1 MVQHILKGFQRV
13 MEITLHS
20 LEKEMNFQEF
30 EEKLWEIMNGLGK
43 DILKAVL
50 EARDQEI
57 WQEKERRFTWE
68 VVRKNNS
75 RTILTLFGDVT
86 YRRTYYRNKSTG
98 EYLHLLD
105 EQAGF
110 KKRRRIDPLLEALI
124 VEKAIDCSYQKAGRE
139 ILSEHQEK
147 AVSPEVVKRLIHNL
161 TKEEAGEEDL
171 LETGKNSIRK
181 KRCEYLFVE
190 ADEDHVP
197 WQRKRK
203 ENINQRGERKKRKKK
218 RLLAKLVYVHE
229 GKETLNSGR
238 VQLKNPHYF
247 AGLYEDTED
256 LFYEVLDYLEKHY
269 DLDGVNGIF
278 LCGDGACWIKN
289 GLDILPKSLFVLD
302 RFHLVKRLKGA
313 LRHNAFLE
321 KKLFK
326 ALKEDSWEKVQEI
339 LLDALSQSR
348 DSQERKRLEDLFT
361 YLTNNWDG
369 ILNSNH
375 YKELELAV
383 SAEGHVSHVLSARLS
398 HRPMGWGK
406 KGADHMSY
414 LRALKFNR
422 CSVKNVYLRMHQQE
436 LPAFTLSLK
445 NIQKEKETGKKFI
458 QEVYGNIP
466 VMKGPVDTLR
476 LTIKALT
483 QEMSWVPG
491 I

>member
-1 MVQHILKGFQRV
+1 
-13 MEITLHS
+13 MEISLHS
-20 LEKEMNFQEF
+20 LEEGMNFQEF
-30 EEKLWEIMNGLGK
+30 EEKLWEVMNGMGK

-57 WQEKERRFTWE
+57 WKERERRLTWE

-75 RTILTLFGDVT
+75 RTILTLFGDVS
-86 YRRTYYRNKSTG
+86 YQRTYYRNKSTG

-124 VEKAIDCSYQKAGRE
+124 LEKATDCSYQKAGRE
-139 ILSEHQEK
+139 ILPKHQEVT
-147 AVSPEVVKRLIHNL
+147 VSPEVVKRLVHNL
-161 TKEEAGEEDL
+161 KKEEVGEEAL
-171 LETGKNSIRK
+171 LDQGKETIQK
-181 KRCEYLFVE
+181 KCCQYLFIE
-190 ADEDHVP
+190 ADEDHVS

-203 ENINQRGERKKRKKK
+203 KSTNQTGERKKRKKK

-229 GKETLNSGR
+229 GKENPNSGR
-238 VQLKNPHYF
+238 VQLKNSHYF
-247 AGLYEDTED
+247 AGLYQDTEN
-256 LFYEVLDYLEKHY
+256 LFYEVLDYLEEHY
-269 DLDGVNGIF
+269 DLDKVNCIF
-278 LCGDGACWIKN
+278 LGGDGASWIKK
-289 GLDILPKSLFVLD
+289 GLEILPKSLFVLD
-302 RFHLVKRLKGA
+302 RFHLVKRLQAA
-313 LRHNAFLE
+313 LHHNTFLE
-321 KKLFK
+321 KKVWK
-326 ALKEDSWEKVQEI
+326 ALEEGSWEKVQAI
-339 LLDALSQSR
+339 LLRALSESR
-348 DSQERKRLEDLFT
+348 DSQERAKLEDLFL
-361 YLTNNWDG
+361 YLKNNWEG
-369 ILNSNH
+369 ILNSKR
-375 YKELELAV
+375 YKELHLAV

-422 CSVKNVYLRMHQQE
+422 CSIRDFYLRTHKQE
-436 LPAFTLSLK
+436 LPAFTLSPE
-445 NIQKEKETGKKFI
+445 NIQKEKEKGKQVI

-483 QEMSWVPG
+483 QEMSWIPV

>member
-1 MVQHILKGFQRV
+1 
-13 MEITLHS
+13 
-20 LEKEMNFQEF
+20 
-30 EEKLWEIMNGLGK
+30 
-43 DILKAVL
+43 
-50 EARDQEI
+50 
-57 WQEKERRFTWE
+57 
-68 VVRKNNS
+68 
-75 RTILTLFGDVT
+75 
-86 YRRTYYRNKSTG
+86 
-98 EYLHLLD
+98 YLHLLD

-139 ILSEHQEK
+139 ILPKHPEG
-147 AVSPEVVKRLIHNL
+147 AVSPEVVKRLVHNL
-161 TKEEAGEEDL
+161 KKEEAGEEGL
-171 LETGKNSIRK
+171 LDKGKEPIRK
-181 KRCEYLFVE
+181 KCCQYLFIE

-197 WQRKRK
+197 WQRKREK
-203 ENINQRGERKKRKKK
+203 NINQIGERKKRKKK

-256 LFYEVLDYLEKHY
+256 LFYEVLDYLEEHY
-269 DLDGVNGIF
+269 DLDKVNCIF
-278 LCGDGACWIKN
+278 LGGDGASWIKK
-289 GLDILPKSLFVLD
+289 GLEILPKSLFVLD
-302 RFHLVKRLKGA
+302 RFHLVKRLQGA
-313 LRHNAFLE
+313 LHHNAFLE
-321 KKLFK
+321 KKLWK
-326 ALKEDSWEKVQEI
+326 ALKEDSWEKVQAI
-339 LLDALSQSR
+339 LLNALSDNR
-348 DSQERKRLEDLFT
+348 DVQERKRLEDLLI
-361 YLTNNWDG
+361 YLKNNWEG
-369 ILNSNH
+369 ILNSKR

-422 CSVKNVYLRMHQQE
+422 CSVRNFYLRTHQQE
-436 LPAFTLSLK
+436 LPAFTLSLES
-445 NIQKEKETGKKFI
+445 IQKEKEKGKKGI
-458 QEVYGNIP
+458 QEVYDNIP

-483 QEMSWVPG
+483 QEMSWVPV